1 MGGDMRQLP
10 NTNSMASQM
19 SSGTYTA
26 AQLQETKSFMIQS
39 QQYAQK
45 SLVVSESSN
54 VGKRKLRASRHP
66 IEEVEPKTT
75 RSRDHFGAE

>member
-1 MGGDMRQLP
+1 
-10 NTNSMASQM
+10 M
-19 SSGTYTA
+19 SAQTYTA
-26 AQLQETKSFMIQS
+26 PQLQEAKSFMMQS

-66 IEEVEPKTT
+66 VDEVEPKTS
-75 RSRDHFGAE
+75 RSRAHFDIDAEEGMPVAQK